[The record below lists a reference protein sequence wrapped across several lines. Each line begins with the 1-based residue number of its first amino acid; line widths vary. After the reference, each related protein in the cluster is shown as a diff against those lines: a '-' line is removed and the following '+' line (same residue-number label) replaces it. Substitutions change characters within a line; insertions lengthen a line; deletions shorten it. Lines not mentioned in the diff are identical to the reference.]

1 MAVLQARFVDI
12 VLGSVIGL
20 VGGVVLVAA
29 ALWLEYCCRAPDDP
43 TDDAIGDGSPGHA

>member
-20 VGGVVLVAA
+20 VGGACIHSPRFRAA
-29 ALWLEYCCRAPDDP
+29 VSPWLRRLAPQRLLP
-43 TDDAIGDGSPGHA
+43 PPR